1 MCKTGAVKKA
11 IFGMRELEIGK
22 TWTRLEE
29 VFVFAYVCD
38 FCLSW
43 EMFKLVSMMGK
54 GPRNYRDKQCE
65 RSKMGGGGRRRREGE
80 RGWCWCE
87 EAGSRDSEHRGRGQ
101 HWPRKGT
108 YYTAGII
115 LGGHGCCISLNTT
128 TVISIS

>member
-65 RSKMGGGGRRRREGE
+65 RSKMGGAGGGGGKERGDGAGVRRLEAGIQSIEGE
-80 RGWCWCE
+80 VSTGQ
-87 EAGSRDSEHRGRGQ
+87 GKEHTIQRE
-101 HWPRKGT
+101 
-108 YYTAGII
+108 
-115 LGGHGCCISLNTT
+115 
-128 TVISIS
+128 